1 MIESSKEFI
10 LDILKQYGKN
20 IATEVQNKAE
30 ETTGTEL
37 NEMAD
42 FIPSFIVACEKK
54 NMLERKIGFVC
65 RSPKGRVVKLIQNY
79 DSTIYTQEPE
89 ELLAQ
94 WRFVWSK
101 NPKHARAFIALSTSP
116 YDMGDCCIG
125 SDDVI
130 YRSKINF
137 NIYDPVVSPQ
147 FWEVVTE

>member
-1 MIESSKEFI
+1 MIKSSKEFI
-10 LDILKQYGKN
+10 LGILKQYGKN

-30 ETTGTEL
+30 EITGTEL

-42 FIPSFIVACEKK
+42 FIPSFVVACEKK

-101 NPKHARAFIALSTSP
+101 NPKHARVFIALSTSP
-116 YDMGDCCIG
+116 YDMDDCCIG